1 MAEIKVII
9 IKHENNVEKKKVII
23 KDTKIDTFE
32 KYQVLKN
39 SIKDMCAKK
48 EKGFLGDRTNFI
60 LRYKEDDKGKLY
72 FPEQLHNCIWDNP
85 SFEFFKEK
93 LALREI
99 NNAKYTFEIE
109 KVVKQNKPFTRPKF
123 DKLLGESLESIWN
136 PICAEITKKVGLK
149 ELEKIQVE
157 YSKKKEALIEN
168 EKKINGK
175 HENIVCNN
183 CFKNNIIGKRFVC
196 AECNNYNL
204 CQNCE
209 KLLYKQQIHDRKH
222 TLIQV
227 NTPINDE
234 ENNVLKYDNLI
245 AKNTFEIKVDSK
257 SDIDDLEI
265 ELEIVNNG
273 LRNLKNCYILPVR
286 YGDDYLKCITKVIN
300 ESIDMNYSEKI
311 RLNLKSPNSDK
322 KYYEGYFRMFTP
334 EGLPFG
340 QVLNVKVFLE
350 GEL

>member
-9 IKHENNVEKKKVII
+9 IKREDNKEKKKVII

-32 KYQVLKN
+32 RYQALKN
-39 SIKDMCAKK
+39 AIKDMCAKK
-48 EKGFLGDRTNFI
+48 EKTFLGERANFI

-123 DKLLGESLESIWN
+123 DKLLDESLESIWN

-168 EKKINGK
+168 E
-175 HENIVCNN
+175 NIHI
-183 CFKNNIIGKRFVC
+183 FK
-196 AECNNYNL
+196 
-204 CQNCE
+204 
-209 KLLYKQQIHDRKH
+209 
-222 TLIQV
+222 QV
-227 NTPINDE
+227 TAYSP
-234 ENNVLKYDNLI
+234 VLEWCRGWQS
-245 AKNTFEIKVDSK
+245 AAS
-257 SDIDDLEI
+257 
-265 ELEIVNNG
+265 G
-273 LRNLKNCYILPVR
+273 CP
-286 YGDDYLKCITKVIN
+286 
-300 ESIDMNYSEKI
+300 
-311 RLNLKSPNSDK
+311 
-322 KYYEGYFRMFTP
+322 
-334 EGLPFG
+334 
-340 QVLNVKVFLE
+340 
-350 GEL
+350 